1 MSSILQD
8 IKHLLGIPAEETA
21 FDTDVIIHI
30 NSALA
35 TLNQIGVGP
44 NTGYAITGE
53 DEEWEDFTDLSTI
66 NSVKSYIYFEVRLM
80 FDPPKTG
87 FELGSIERQRTE
99 LQFRLQVACGY

>member
-1 MSSILQD
+1 MSSILND
-8 IKHLLGIPAEETA
+8 IKHVVGIPEEETS
-21 FDTDVIIHI
+21 FDTDVIMHV
-30 NSALA
+30 NTALA

-44 NTGYAITGE
+44 VGGFQITGPNE
-53 DEEWEDFTDLSTI
+53 KWEDFVPEVIL

-99 LQFRLQVACGY
+99 LQFRLQVAVGY